1 MVKIAIIT
9 NVLIGGYALLIGLA
23 SVLQWKEKG
32 YQLRTFIF
40 IILSLSM
47 LLTLWIPDREWLLLF
62 LIVEFIL
69 LHVVAVAEGLYTNKQ
84 LTYSHH
90 IIRFVFHCILL
101 LMVSKFTK

>member
-1 MVKIAIIT
+1 MAMVT
-9 NVLIGGYALLIGLA
+9 YVLIGGYALLIGLA
-23 SVLQWKEKG
+23 SLLQWKEKG
-32 YQLRTFIF
+32 YQLRTMLF

-47 LLTLWIPDREWLLLF
+47 FLTIQLPYKEWLLNL

-69 LHVVAVAEGLYTNKQ
+69 LHVVTVAEGLYTKKQ

-101 LMVSKFTK
+101 IMVSKFTK